1 MSETAR
7 RRAWQLGAVALFAG
21 IVVAVLVLV
30 LGASTDVDLS
40 GLPQDAKR
48 VERTFA
54 GIPQRG
60 VWLGD
65 PKAGTT
71 LAEFADPQ
79 CPFCGQYA
87 RNVLPTVVRRYVR
100 TGRLRL
106 RLEMLTILGADSE
119 RMAQR
124 AAAASLQGRAWQLM
138 ELFYEHQGDEGS
150 GYATDDYLRKIA
162 AATPGLDA
170 QRALATADSPAAQ
183 RVLDESARA
192 ASARDVSSTPRFF
205 LEQRGKAPEEV
216 KPSDLTPKAFAA
228 ALNPMLALVVFGR
241 AETAGV
247 AGGLDPLFLG
257 DRRRKLYEAWAETS
271 ARRRRS

>member
-40 GLPQDAKR
+40 GLPQDAER
-48 VERTFA
+48 VEKTF
-54 GIPQRG
+54 GGLPQRG

-71 LAEFADPQ
+71 LVEFADPQ

-87 RNVLPTVVRRYVR
+87 RDVLPTVVRRYVR

-119 RMAQR
+119 RMAQL
-124 AAAASLQGRAWQLM
+124 AAAASLQGRAWQLT
-138 ELFYEHQGDEGS
+138 ELFYENQGDEGS
-150 GYATDDYLRKIA
+150 GYATDEYLGKIA

-170 QRALATADSPAAQ
+170 QRALAEAEDPPAA
-183 RVLDESARA
+183 RVLDEASRA
-192 ASARDVSSTPRFF
+192 ADSAGVSSTPRFF
-205 LEQRGKAPEEV
+205 VERQGETPKEV
-216 KPSDLTPKAFAA
+216 QPSDLTPEAFTA
-228 ALNPMLALVVFGR
+228 ALAPLLAPNHDER
-241 AETAGV
+241 
-247 AGGLDPLFLG
+247 P
-257 DRRRKLYEAWAETS
+257 
-271 ARRRRS
+271 